1 MCVEVIVWIIVSG
14 IVVFIL
20 YSILGIVTLVWSFL
34 SWLFRKKK
42 PLPAQSSPQD
52 VTTEET
58 KGEVEEPTDDDN
70 AEKKGE
76 ESSAVQDAEDSG
88 EE

>member
-1 MCVEVIVWIIVSG
+1 MSVEVIVWIIVLG
-14 IVVFIL
+14 IVVFII
-20 YSILGIVTLVWSFL
+20 YTMLGIVSLFL
-34 SWLFRKKK
+34 TFLNWLFRKNK

-52 VTTEET
+52 ITTEET
-58 KGEVEEPTDDDN
+58 KGDVEEPTDDDN